1 MFHALISLQFK
12 NLSTLSDKLSKA
24 LIDLCNVQQEMEKV
38 IQDHKSTWDVD
49 LFCHDLGVSVGHD
62 RSGWRQLTILHY
74 ASLSA
79 Q

>member
-38 IQDHKSTWDVD
+38 IQDHKST
-49 LFCHDLGVSVGHD
+49 
-62 RSGWRQLTILHY
+62 
-74 ASLSA
+74 
-79 Q
+79 